1 MMARPFRVAWLP
13 LLAAP
18 LSGAVTA
25 EDAAPAP
32 PPASEA
38 PAPPRKTEALPPG
51 PPAPA
56 KPAPKESIAVRLKD
70 VRVSLDFTDTPLVD
84 VLMHVR
90 DVSAIDFAIDARVV
104 ERLKKDPLKVTMKIR
119 DIPLESAL
127 KLLLGGKRLSAVER
141 AGRLVIVPQED
152 VEREIV
158 VRVYDIRDL
167 SALDPKDSPGPDLG
181 LPPTPAKAVPPDAFR
196 LEKPSPPPQKSVIVD
211 LIRKQCGGASW
222 ESPNTSIVLNNGMLI
237 VAQTRRVHAEIQRLL
252 DLLRKSQ

>member
-1 MMARPFRVAWLP
+1 MAVRPFRVASLT
-13 LLAAP
+13 LLAAT

-25 EDAAPAP
+25 EDAAPSSPAAP
-32 PPASEA
+32 AVPDA
-38 PAPPRKTEALPPG
+38 PAPPRTTEALPPA
-51 PPAPA
+51 PSAPA
-56 KPAPKESIAVRLKD
+56 KPAPKESIAARLKD

-141 AGRLVIVPQED
+141 AGRLVVVPQED
-152 VEREIV
+152 VDREIV

-181 LPPTPAKAVPPDAFR
+181 LPPPPAKSVPPDAFR
-196 LEKPSPPPQKSVIVD
+196 LE
-211 LIRKQCGGASW
+211 
-222 ESPNTSIVLNNGMLI
+222 E
-237 VAQTRRVHAEIQRLL
+237 
-252 DLLRKSQ
+252 